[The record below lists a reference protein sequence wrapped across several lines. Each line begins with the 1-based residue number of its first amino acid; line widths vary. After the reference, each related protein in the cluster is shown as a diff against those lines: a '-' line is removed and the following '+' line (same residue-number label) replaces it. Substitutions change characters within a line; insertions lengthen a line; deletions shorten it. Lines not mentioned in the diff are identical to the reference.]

1 MFGIARLD
9 GAPSPWS
16 IVRFSEKLAKG
27 HAARTSASD
36 SAPSLV
42 TVIDKTTSVP
52 TASVGA
58 THACDTVISAPAD
71 TLTPKNKISSAP
83 DPTIAG
89 GVVIRR
95 FVRRYSERVE
105 LMESYFENMRRAS
118 RRFQSIK
125 FYRILR
131 PTITIPQLMTSS
143 PFPPSI
149 SFSSALLRPTPFH
162 LAARAGQIPF
172 RTSTKR
178 SEQLQAGPHYGGLCI
193 LRFGHHGFIRPRERS
208 VRRSFSH
215 NRPFGKC
222 RGACNRLCS
231 LEHNDA
237 LCPLDRTS

>member
-58 THACDTVISAPAD
+58 THACDTVMSAPTD
-71 TLTPKNKISSAP
+71 RLTPKNKISSAP

-89 GVVIRR
+89 RVDVRR
-95 FVRRYSERVE
+95 LVRRYSKRVE
-105 LMESYFENMRRAS
+105 LMELYFENMRRGF
-118 RRFQSIK
+118 RRFQSIQ
-125 FYRILR
+125 IL
-131 PTITIPQLMTSS
+131 PA
-143 PFPPSI
+143 
-149 SFSSALLRPTPFH
+149 FSSNNYHTVIDDIIPVSSLDQLFERIVAPPFH
-162 LAARAGQIPF
+162 SAARAGQVSHID
-172 RTSTKR
+172 
-178 SEQLQAGPHYGGLCI
+178 QAVGATASPPTIRRPSHSA
-193 LRFGHHGFIRPRERS
+193 IRPSRLNSRRERS

-215 NRPFGKC
+215 NRPFGKS
-222 RGACNRLCS
+222 RGVCG
-231 LEHNDA
+231 
-237 LCPLDRTS
+237 